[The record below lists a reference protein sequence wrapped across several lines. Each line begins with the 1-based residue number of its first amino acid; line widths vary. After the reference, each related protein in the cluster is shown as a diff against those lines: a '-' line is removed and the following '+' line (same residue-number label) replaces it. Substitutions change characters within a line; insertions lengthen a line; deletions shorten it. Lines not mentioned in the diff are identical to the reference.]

1 MVLSMIMIEQVSLA
15 SLWCNGVGGGGGNV
29 AISRRAHQ
37 VSCGCNQVES

>member
-15 SLWCNGVGGGGGNV
+15 SLWCNGVGGGNV

-37 VSCGCNQVES
+37 VSCGCNQVEP